1 MPYLL
6 SQNHALMDIDFIHGY
21 LARSYW
27 SEDIRREV
35 TERAIKNSI
44 VIGAFDDSTGKQVSF
59 ARVVTDRA
67 TFAWLC
73 DVFVIEEHRGHGLSK
88 LMVESLLVHPDLQSL
103 RRWVLATRDAH
114 TLYTRFGFEPVL
126 QDRWLEK
133 RLPVEAWKQ
142 R

>member
-6 SQNHALMDIDFIHGY
+6 SQNHALMDVDFIHAY

-27 SEDIRREV
+27 SKDIRRDL

-44 VIGAFDDSTGKQVSF
+44 VIGAFDESTGKQVSF

-88 LMVESLLVHPDLQSL
+88 MMVEALLAHPDLQTL
-103 RRWVLATRDAH
+103 RRWVLATKDAH
-114 TLYTRFGFEPVL
+114 GLYTRYGFEPVP
-126 QDRWLEK
+126 DGRWLEK
-133 RLPVEAWKQ
+133 RLPVEAWQ
-142 R
+142 EP